1 MRIIL
6 ALLMLVLTAASLSA
20 EEKATAVRFIE
31 GEKTTF
37 PAKVIPEGVKA
48 LRGVL
53 ESCHD
58 ISDDSV
64 TYTVQDIEDAKKKA
78 AADEYVEILL
88 PQAIAVD
95 VLDSKLQVSE
105 AVYAKGVF
113 WVISGKDVMRCTKYE
128 FAKMDRFQKWYRQTL
143 PVDK

>member
-1 MRIIL
+1 MRIVI
-6 ALLMLVLTAASLSA
+6 ALLILVISASCLCA
-20 EEKATAVRFIE
+20 EEKASAVRFLE
-31 GEKTTF
+31 GVKTTF
-37 PAKVIPEGVKA
+37 PAKVMPEGVKA

-64 TYTVQDIEDAKKKA
+64 TYTVQDIEDAKKKTT
-78 AADEYVEILL
+78 ADEYVEILL
-88 PQAIAVD
+88 PQAIAVE
-95 VLDSKLQVSE
+95 VLDSKLHVSE

-128 FAKMDRFQKWYRQTL
+128 FDKMDRFQKWYQQTL